1 MVHVA
6 QPAFYDDVAT
16 RLRSVDLIVAEG
28 VKGDVPSIGPVS
40 RMYEQFGRGP
50 GPEIVVQDID
60 YGSLGPPVV
69 NPDLTG
75 AELDDRLREQV
86 PLPDRLL
93 MRAAVPLTGL
103 AVRLLGPQLLMNRYL
118 GLEDLPTVEQER
130 QAEAWTELDDV
141 ILHQRDALVVRA
153 LAEIYAQHQ
162 HDEMHVAGVYGAAHV
177 VGIFRYLSRTL
188 RGRHAAADQRAE
200 GARHAAER
208 AGPVERHQARRL
220 AHAGES
226 LVPPLLRH
234 AVRGG
239 RVRRPAPDHAL
250 DRQAGVLPARRGHAL
265 MLHP

>member
-1 MVHVA
+1 VTPVIARYETSPKPVRAKLSSVQIIEVSVIGVRSAALRVRRHDTPLWFTLFPMVHVA

-162 HDEMHVAGVYGAAHV
+162 HDEM
-177 VGIFRYLSRTL
+177 TL
-188 RGRHAAADQRAE
+188 RSCTALRASSASS
-200 GARHAAER
+200 GT
-208 AGPVERHQARRL
+208 
-220 AHAGES
+220 
-226 LVPPLLRH
+226 
-234 AVRGG
+234 
-239 RVRRPAPDHAL
+239 
-250 DRQAGVLPARRGHAL
+250 
-265 MLHP
+265 